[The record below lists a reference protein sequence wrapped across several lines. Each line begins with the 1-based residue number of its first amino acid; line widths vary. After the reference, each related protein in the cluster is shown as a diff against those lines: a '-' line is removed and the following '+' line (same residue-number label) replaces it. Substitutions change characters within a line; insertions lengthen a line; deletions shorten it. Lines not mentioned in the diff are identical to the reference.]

1 VGEDRCESARL
12 LPLHAAM
19 VPLEGTMGK
28 RLSLM
33 PGVTC
38 RWGLACARG

>member
-1 VGEDRCESARL
+1 VGEDRCEGARL
-12 LPLHAAM
+12 FPLQAAM
-19 VPLEGTMGK
+19 VPPEGTIRK

-38 RWGLACARG
+38 RWGLA